1 MCRTADALCALAIH
15 SYSRKR
21 RLKMQPPEQPA
32 YSKYDKWFLEGSP
45 FSPTVVLL
53 ELFRV
58 AEQASALHASEDWS
72 LVREG
77 LSEQSRAEV
86 LRGLRATQAVV
97 EAMAES
103 LESEAGSGPN
113 YGIQR

>member
-1 MCRTADALCALAIH
+1 MRPGFAD
-15 SYSRKR
+15 
-21 RLKMQPPEQPA
+21 EQPRA
-32 YSKYDKWFLEGSP
+32 DKWLRGFEAFSTRP
-45 FSPTVVLL
+45 FSPAVVLL

-58 AEQASALHASEDWS
+58 SEQASALYTSEDWP
-72 LVREG
+72 LVCEG

-97 EAMAES
+97 EAMADS
-103 LESEAGSGPN
+103 LETSYKGSN

>member
-1 MCRTADALCALAIH
+1 MR
-15 SYSRKR
+15 
-21 RLKMQPPEQPA
+21 PPEQPA
-32 YSKYDKWFLEGSP
+32 YSKYDRWFLVNRP
-45 FSPTVVLL
+45 FSPAVVLL

-58 AEQASALHASEDWS
+58 SEQASALYASEDWS
-72 LVREG
+72 LVCES

-103 LESEAGSGPN
+103 LEGSSSATN